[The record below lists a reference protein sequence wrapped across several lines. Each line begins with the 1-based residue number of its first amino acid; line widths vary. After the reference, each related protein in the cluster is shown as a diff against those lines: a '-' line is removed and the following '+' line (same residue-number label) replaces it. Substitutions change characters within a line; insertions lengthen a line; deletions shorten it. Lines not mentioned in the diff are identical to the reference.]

1 MANGDRKVFADSVT
15 PLPAAEGPTHL
26 GLMVAKARPET
37 SKEQMTVVFSLALPD
52 SAQADLQK
60 MVAEGR
66 TVSPAQLNK
75 KYAADANDAKAL
87 TSWLKSQGFKI
98 EKVSPDRTSVYA
110 QYTVLV
116 ENRASVQKALESE
129 GIPTAVHYPM
139 PIHRQPAYTRWA
151 TRVECPASERLAEK
165 VMSLPM
171 HAYLDASTQDRII
184 DVTRR
189 ALKK

>member
-98 EKVSPDRTSVYA
+98 EKVSPDRTSEVLHAAFGMFFCLPGRAVRISSNCFAVRRGA
-110 QYTVLV
+110 QP
-116 ENRASVQKALESE
+116 R
-129 GIPTAVHYPM
+129 
-139 PIHRQPAYTRWA
+139 
-151 TRVECPASERLAEK
+151 
-165 VMSLPM
+165 
-171 HAYLDASTQDRII
+171 
-184 DVTRR
+184 
-189 ALKK
+189 